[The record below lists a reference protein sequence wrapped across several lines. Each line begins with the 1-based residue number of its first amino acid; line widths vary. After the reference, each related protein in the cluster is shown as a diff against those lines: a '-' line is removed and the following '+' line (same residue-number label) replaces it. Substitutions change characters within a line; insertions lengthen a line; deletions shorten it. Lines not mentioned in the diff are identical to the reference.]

1 MSLFRIAVLALGLA
15 ALTTPAQAG
24 HCPVDITAID
34 TALAA
39 NPPLSTDMLMV
50 VQTLRDRGA
59 ELHPS
64 NHGASIAYLHTAMEL
79 LGIGH

>member
-1 MSLFRIAVLALGLA
+1 MSLFRIAVLAVGLA

-24 HCPVDITAID
+24 HCPVDIAAID
-34 TALAA
+34 KAMAA
-39 NPPLSTDMLMV
+39 NPPLSSDMLMV

-64 NHGASIAYLHTAMEL
+64 NHRASLAYLHTAMEL
-79 LGIGH
+79 LGIEH

>member
-1 MSLFRIAVLALGLA
+1 MRLFPLVVLAAGLA
-15 ALTTPAQAG
+15 GFAVPAQAG

>member
-1 MSLFRIAVLALGLA
+1 MNSFRIAVLVAGLA
-15 ALTTPAQAG
+15 ALATPAQAG
-24 HCPVDITAID
+24 HCPVDVAAID

-39 NPPLSTDMLMV
+39 SPSLSSDMLMV

-64 NHGASIAYLHTAMEL
+64 NHGASLAFLHTAMDL